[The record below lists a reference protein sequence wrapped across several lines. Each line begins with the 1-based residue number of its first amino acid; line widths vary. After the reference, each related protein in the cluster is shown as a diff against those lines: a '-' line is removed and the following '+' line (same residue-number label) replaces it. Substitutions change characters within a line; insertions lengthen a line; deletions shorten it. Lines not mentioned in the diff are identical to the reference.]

1 MRISP
6 IRYRAFTLIEL
17 LVVIAIIAILAGMLL
32 PALARAKAKG
42 GSVACG
48 NNLRQLQLS
57 WLLYKDDFNDLLPP
71 NELWDGNGAFPSSA
85 KGNWVVGNA
94 QRDLTFANI
103 QSGVLF
109 PYARSTGVYRCP
121 SDQSLTI
128 ILPGQA
134 RTRSYTLN
142 GDLGCSNPDPAW
154 ATRVMTKYSQIARI
168 TIPPPTKLL
177 VFIEEHEKSIEDG
190 FWESSFLGGPGDNT
204 WFSLPAGRHNQGC
217 NLSFADGHA
226 EAWKWSWPKNFSA
239 AAQPQPVANAQDLL
253 DLRKLQAACP

>member
-1 MRISP
+1 MKQISP
-6 IRYRAFTLIEL
+6 MRYRAFTLIEL
-17 LVVIAIIAILAGMLL
+17 LIVIAIIAILAGMLL
-32 PALARAKAKG
+32 PALARAKAKA

-71 NELWDGNGAFPSSA
+71 NQLGGVPGSA
-85 KGNWVVGNA
+85 PGNWVVGNA
-94 QRDLTFANI
+94 QMDLTLSNI

-109 PYARSTGVYRCP
+109 HYARSTGVYRCP
-121 SDQSLTI
+121 SDQSLTSV
-128 ILPGQA
+128 LPHQA

-142 GDLGCSNPDPAW
+142 GDLGCSNPDPPW
-154 ATRVMTKYSQIARI
+154 ALRVKTKYTQIAQM
-168 TIPPPTKLL
+168 TIPPPTKFF
-177 VFIEEHEKSIEDG
+177 VFIDEHEKSIEDG
-190 FWESSFLGGPGDNT
+190 FWEFSFVGGPGGDT

-226 EAWKWSWPKNFSA
+226 ERWKWSWPKNFSA
-239 AAQPQPVANAQDLL
+239 FGQPVANAQDLL